1 MREGQRE
8 AEMRLTTSARRLA
21 RFALLAAALVLGGGA
36 VSAEGV
42 LRIGTNVSVATFDP
56 IRSTANADIWVFN
69 NMNAFLV
76 RANADATG
84 IVPDLAENWEVSDDG
99 LTYTFHL
106 RAAKFSDGSP
116 VTAADVAFSLTRL
129 RDDPQSAWSDP
140 YQIVKAIDTPD
151 ERTVVITLSEPAA
164 PFLASLA
171 MFAASILPQKV
182 VEAQGD
188 AFAEHPVG
196 AGAFRLK
203 EWRRDEVVILER
215 NPHYWEEGLPKLDGV
230 EWYKVVDDNTRI
242 LKIQAGELD
251 VALFVPFNRLAEL
264 EQDPNVDVHLDPST
278 RADHLAPNHTVEW
291 LSNKNV
297 RKAINMAIDRNAIVK
312 LVTFGYG
319 KPANSFLPAGMLY
332 YNPDNKAYPYDPEQA
347 KALLAQEGAE
357 DLSFVLTHEAGSKVD
372 EQLAIMV
379 QQQLAQVGIDISLRK
394 VDPAQTIPVLIDGDY
409 ELSPVYWTN
418 DVIDPDQKT
427 TFSMGGDSN
436 NNFFT
441 RYDNPEAAK
450 LVDQARVETD
460 PDRRRELYYEI
471 QRIAM
476 EDSVMFDLYY
486 SPFRNIS
493 RTNVENFYQNPLGR
507 LMLEEVT
514 VE

>member
-1 MREGQRE
+1 MRSI
-8 AEMRLTTSARRLA
+8 TSARRLA
-21 RFALLAAALVLGGGA
+21 RLVVLAASLVMAGGEA
-36 VSAEGV
+36 SAEGV
-42 LRIGTNVSVATFDP
+42 LRIGTNVGTVTFDP
-56 IRSTANADIWVFN
+56 IRTNANADIWVFN

-76 RANADATG
+76 RANRDATE
-84 IVPDLAENWEVSDDG
+84 IIPDLAESWEVSDDG
-99 LTYTFHL
+99 LAYTFHL
-106 RAAKFSDGSP
+106 REAKFSDGSP
-116 VTAADVAFSLTRL
+116 VTSADVAFSLTRL

-140 YQIVKAIDTPD
+140 YQTIEAIDTPD
-151 ERTVVITLSEPAA
+151 ERTVIVNLSEPAA
-164 PFLASLA
+164 PFLASVA

-182 VEAQGD
+182 VEEQGD
-188 AFAEHPVG
+188 AFAENPVG

-215 NPHYWEEGLPKLDGV
+215 NPHYWEQGLPKLDGV
-230 EWYKVVDDNTRI
+230 EWHKIVDDNTRI
-242 LKIQAGELD
+242 LKVQAGELD
-251 VALFVPFNRLAEL
+251 VALFIPFNRLAEL
-264 EQDPNVDVHLDPST
+264 EQDPNINVHLDPST
-278 RADHLAPNHTVEW
+278 RTDHLVPNHTNEW

-297 RKAINMAIDRNAIVK
+297 RKAINMAIDREAIVK

-319 KPANSFLPAGMLY
+319 KAANSFLPAGMLY
-332 YNPDNKAYPYDPEQA
+332 YNPDNTAYPYDLEQA
-347 KALLAQEGAE
+347 KALLAAEGAE
-357 DLSFVLTHEAGSKVD
+357 GLSFELTHEAGSKVD

-379 QQQLAQVGIDISLRK
+379 QQQLAQVGIDVTLRK

-409 ELSPVYWTN
+409 ELSPAYWTN

-427 TFSMGGDSN
+427 TFSMGGNSN

-441 RYDNPEAAK
+441 RYTNPEAAK

-471 QRIAM
+471 QQIAM

-493 RTNVENFYQNPLGR
+493 RTAVQNFNQNPLGR

>member
-1 MREGQRE
+1 MRSIT
-8 AEMRLTTSARRLA
+8 ALRRMACL
-21 RFALLAAALVLGGGA
+21 ALLAAAFVLAGGSA
-36 VSAEGV
+36 RAEGV
-42 LRIGTNVSVATFDP
+42 LRIGTNVSTVTFDP
-56 IRSTANADIWVFN
+56 IRTNANADIWVFN

-76 RANADATG
+76 RANKDATG
-84 IVPDLAENWEVSDDG
+84 IVPDLAESWEVSDDG

-106 RAAKFSDGSP
+106 RAAKFSDDSP

-140 YQIVKAIDTPD
+140 YQIVKAIGTPD

-171 MFAASILPQKV
+171 MFAASILPKKV

-230 EWYKVVDDNTRI
+230 EWHKIVDDNTRI

-278 RADHLAPNHTVEW
+278 RADHLAPNHAVEW
-291 LSNKNV
+291 LGNKNV

>member
-1 MREGQRE
+1 
-8 AEMRLTTSARRLA
+8 
-21 RFALLAAALVLGGGA
+21 
-36 VSAEGV
+36 
-42 LRIGTNVSVATFDP
+42 
-56 IRSTANADIWVFN
+56 
-69 NMNAFLV
+69 
-76 RANADATG
+76 
-84 IVPDLAENWEVSDDG
+84 
-99 LTYTFHL
+99 
-106 RAAKFSDGSP
+106 
-116 VTAADVAFSLTRL
+116 
-129 RDDPQSAWSDP
+129 
-140 YQIVKAIDTPD
+140 
-151 ERTVVITLSEPAA
+151 
-164 PFLASLA
+164 

-182 VEAQGD
+182 VEEQGD
-188 AFAEHPVG
+188 AFAENPVG

-230 EWYKVVDDNTRI
+230 EWHKIVDDNTRI
-242 LKIQAGELD
+242 LKVQAGELD
-251 VALFVPFNRLAEL
+251 VALFIPFNRLAEL
-264 EQDPNVDVHLDPST
+264 EQSSDITVHLDPST
-278 RADHLAPNHTVEW
+278 REDHLVPNHANEA
-291 LSNKNV
+291 LGNV
-297 RKAINMAIDRNAIVK
+297 KVRQSINMAIDRDAIVK

-332 YNPDNKAYPYDPEQA
+332 YNPDNKPYPYDPEQA
-347 KALLAQEGAE
+347 KALLEAEGMT
-357 DLSFVLTHEAGSKVD
+357 DLSFELTHEAGSKVD
-372 EQLAIMV
+372 EQLAIMI
-379 QQQLAQVGIDISLRK
+379 QQQLGQVGIDVNLRK
-394 VDPAQTIPVLIDGDY
+394 VDPAQTIPVLIDGDF
-409 ELSPVYWTN
+409 ELSPAYWTN

-441 RYDNPEAAK
+441 RYDNPAATK
-450 LVDQARVETD
+450 LVAQARVETD